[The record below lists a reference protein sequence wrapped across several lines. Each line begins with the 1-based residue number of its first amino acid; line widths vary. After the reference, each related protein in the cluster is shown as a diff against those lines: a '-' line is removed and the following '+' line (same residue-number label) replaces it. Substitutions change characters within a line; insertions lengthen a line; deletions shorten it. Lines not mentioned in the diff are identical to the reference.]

1 MHRVASTLFMLV
13 HMCCFSCKD
22 WYYHIPL
29 KRTEEPA
36 NSEVPPQPA
45 SQIPGLGD
53 LGDSHSEIT
62 FGGRRKW
69 IKDTDSEY
77 VKLAK
82 QGGRPDLLR
91 HFTPTPR
98 KVPMATYGAP
108 DWYTHHGK
116 PPGADESKTRVSAM
130 PDYMVHEEF
139 KVEQPASYEPKRGP
153 FDFDMKSV
161 WQRDAEDK
169 ENKDKREENG
179 IQIEGSPGGMKEE
192 IKLPAI
198 TPRYPHRTPQPIAAK
213 EFHGGNRLY
222 FPPMP
227 AHKKNE
233 PVNFSKLISSGYGD
247 EWLQQRDEWDKK
259 NAQPNDSL
267 LPSEY
272 QKKIE
277 KRQKARKHTLS
288 YKRKPRSQS
297 GLEMGAQP
305 KKPLFNLRIFRD
317 IPARINTNRQ

>member
-1 MHRVASTLFMLV
+1 MRNTNKEPRAPPNRYAP
-13 HMCCFSCKD
+13 CD

-29 KRTEEPA
+29 KRSEEPV
-36 NSEVPPQPA
+36 NSEVPPQPT

-53 LGDSHSEIT
+53 FGDPHDEIT

-98 KVPMATYGAP
+98 KVPLGNYTAP
-108 DWYTHHGK
+108 DWYMHHSK
-116 PPGADESKTRVSAM
+116 PTGDDAKSRGSAM

-139 KVEQPASYEPKRGP
+139 KSEQLASYEPKRGP

-169 ENKDKREENG
+169 ENKEKKEENG
-179 IQIEGSPGGMKEE
+179 IQVEGSPSSTKEE

-198 TPRYPHRTPQPIAAK
+198 TPRYPHRTPQPMAAK

-227 AHKKNE
+227 VHKKNE
-233 PVNFSKLISSGYGD
+233 PVNFSKLMSSGYGD
-247 EWLQQRDEWDKK
+247 EWLQQREEWDKK
-259 NAQPNDSL
+259 NSQPNDSL
-267 LPSEY
+267 SPSEY

-288 YKRKPRSQS
+288 HKRMPRSQS
-297 GLEMGAQP
+297 GPEMGSQH
-305 KKPLFNLRIFRD
+305 KTPLFKLRIFRD
-317 IPARINTNRQ
+317 TPGRIDTNRQ

>member
-1 MHRVASTLFMLV
+1 MQHGTN
-13 HMCCFSCKD
+13 

-45 SQIPGLGD
+45 SQI
-53 LGDSHSEIT
+53 
-62 FGGRRKW
+62 
-69 IKDTDSEY
+69 
-77 VKLAK
+77 
-82 QGGRPDLLR
+82 PDLLR